1 MSNTNFTLAFALTE
15 LEGRVDDAKEAQE
28 IAQVEL
34 FNVSK
39 ALEKIKLLVKNGNYY
54 NRIDEGQSSP
64 ASEERKH
71 VPTQV

>member
-1 MSNTNFTLAFALTE
+1 MSNMDFTLAFALTE
-15 LEGRVDDAKEAQE
+15 LEGRVNDAKEAQE
-28 IAQVEL
+28 IAQVHL

-64 ASEERKH
+64 TSEERKH
-71 VPTQV
+71 VPAQV